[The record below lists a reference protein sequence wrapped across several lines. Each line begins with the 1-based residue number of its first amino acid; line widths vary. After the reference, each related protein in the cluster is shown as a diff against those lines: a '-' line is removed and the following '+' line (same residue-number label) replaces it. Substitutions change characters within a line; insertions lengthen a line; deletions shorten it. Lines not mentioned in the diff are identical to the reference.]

1 MTNAIDSTDFIGYR
15 LEARYRYIW
24 MVVRGETL
32 RFASKKIFG
41 LATPH
46 RRMFFSPRL
55 RMSRLP
61 LFNIRWWLVL
71 SNNRITDDH
80 TLGGYLSDQAGTRLT
95 PTRLNFFRERIFR
108 S

>member
-1 MTNAIDSTDFIGYR
+1 MNERGNQLTKLILVTDWKLGIHRDGC
-15 LEARYRYIW
+15 E
-24 MVVRGETL
+24 M
-32 RFASKKIFG
+32 FG

-46 RRMFFSPRL
+46 RRMSRMFFSPRL

-95 PTRLNFFRERIFR
+95 PSRLNFFRERIFR